1 MIGKFC
7 GNTLPGNNGTIIS
20 TRNTV
25 SMQFRSDH
33 SVADHGFHLSWNTTL
48 PVCGDTITGQT
59 RGTIM
64 SPGYP
69 GVTINTYDQ
78 HCTLTVTFYYR
89 QVTILTM
96 LIVSGPSP

>member
-1 MIGKFC
+1 MKDLMIGKFC

-48 PVCGDTITGQT
+48 PVCGDSITGQT

-69 GVTINTYDQ
+69 GVNIN
-78 HCTLTVTFYYR
+78 
-89 QVTILTM
+89 IIN
-96 LIVSGPSP
+96 IVL